1 MTYITR
7 LCGSQIPS
15 LSSCLMEDMCVN
27 HVLIR
32 VPVLQVEVL
41 SVPVTK
47 DTSEATLKQLMPHVQ
62 VSVYSQSE
70 LCHCTSI

>member
-1 MTYITR
+1 MWKSV
-7 LCGSQIPS
+7 LQILS

-32 VPVLQVEVL
+32 APVLQVEVL

-47 DTSEATLKQLMPHVQ
+47 DTSEAILKQLMPHVQ
-62 VSVYSQSE
+62 VRVCSQSE
-70 LCHCTSI
+70 LCHYMSI

>member
-1 MTYITR
+1 MWKSV
-7 LCGSQIPS
+7 LQILL

-32 VPVLQVEVL
+32 APVLQVEVL

-47 DTSEATLKQLMPHVQ
+47 DTSEDTLKQLMTHVQ
-62 VSVYSQSE
+62 GSVCFQSE
-70 LCHCTSI
+70 LYHYISI

>member
-1 MTYITR
+1 MWKSV
-7 LCGSQIPS
+7 LQILS

-32 VPVLQVEVL
+32 APVLQVEVL

-47 DTSEATLKQLMPHVQ
+47 DTSEATLKQLMLHVQ
-62 VSVYSQSE
+62 VSVCSQSE
-70 LCHCTSI
+70 LCHYMSI